1 MKKAWF
7 NLFRSSGWLCLLLL
21 LCLWA
26 CGGGGGGSSNPGGFT
41 LTSHSAS
48 FTAKPGG
55 SPVPASQVIN
65 MHVTGT
71 KVAYVGAG
79 TTNGES
85 LPGWL
90 GVGMTGAGANYAV
103 TITINSTQMPPGT
116 YTTTFQVGTG
126 DANGN
131 ILETQNITVTLTIA
145 DVVAITSSEITQ
157 SFLYGGASETSSH
170 SVAIHAPSRDWTV
183 TSSAAW
189 LQVPSGTLNGN
200 QTITV
205 TVDASNLT
213 PGTYHATLTATAK
226 LDASDTAS
234 LPVTVVVN
242 APTLTLSGT
251 TLVFGGS
258 DGRGALTA
266 QPLIF
271 ALGSGSAYHAYT
283 VTAQTSGGG
292 NWLKVNPGNGIVN
305 GADALVQVSVDPTG
319 LRGGTYEGDLQVTVQ
334 VKSQTL
340 QATRHVVLNLDA
352 NRLVPATLG
361 VALSKLPSR
370 SVLTRSIPILSNL
383 GRTNVPWTA
392 TSDSA
397 WLTVTPS
404 GVTGGALTLT
414 ADPAGLAA
422 ETTHF
427 ATVTLGS
434 GDASVENQPTIRVGL
449 HITAHDASTVTLDYP
464 ATHQAASP
472 VEPLLA
478 LNDGV
483 ASEVRLYNAFDGTLV
498 RTLNNVAATPGNMT
512 FSEDGRLLFVHDPT
526 NLGVVAVDP
535 TDGTKRHTFHSSEWV
550 YAVTVFHPAGI
561 PMLVVPGGIAY
572 DLTSNT
578 VVLSQNLNLLGSS
591 LTLKP
596 SPDQTMLVT
605 HWGAAMKVEWTVLN
619 GGLLSASW
627 VANAL
632 DVSGREGEACFS
644 ANGDRIYTA
653 SGGTYDFPAT
663 AVATNTLIQRLPGAP
678 YPNAMMSSWNGLV
691 VGGIDG
697 YYAIQDIFC
706 YDGPSGIGRGN
717 LSSNSSTYAYR
728 SLRHRGLTLS
738 ADGLRVFSLFVPS
751 SGPAGVYFQDLPS
764 N

>member
-7 NLFRSSGWLCLLLL
+7 HLQRGSAWLSLLLL
-21 LCLWA
+21 VCLWA
-26 CGGGGGGSSNPGGFT
+26 CGGGGGGNSNPGGFT

-48 FTAKPGG
+48 FTAKQGG
-55 SPVPASQVIN
+55 TPVPASQVIS

-79 TTNGES
+79 TTNGTS
-85 LPGWL
+85 LPSWL
-90 GVGMTGAGANYAV
+90 GVGMTGAGADYAV
-103 TITINSTQMPPGT
+103 TITVNSTQMPSGA
-116 YTTTFQVGTG
+116 YTATFQVGTG

-131 ILETQNITVTLTIA
+131 ILQTQNITVTLTITESL
-145 DVVAITSSEITQ
+145 AITSFEIFQ
-157 SFLYGGASETSSH
+157 SFLYGGISETSSH
-170 SVAIHAPSRDWTV
+170 SVDIHAPNRDWTV
-183 TSSAAW
+183 SSNAAW
-189 LQVPSGTLNGN
+189 LQVPPGTLNGN

-205 TVDASNLT
+205 TVDASSLT

-242 APTLTLSGT
+242 APTLTLRGT

-266 QPLIF
+266 QALAF
-271 ALGSGSAYHAYT
+271 ALGSGSASHAYT
-283 VTAQTSGGG
+283 VTAQTTSGG
-292 NWLKVNPGNGIVN
+292 NWLKVDPTSGLLNDS
-305 GADALVQVSVDPTG
+305 DALVQVSVDRTG
-319 LRGGTYEGDLQVTVQ
+319 LRSGTYEGDLQVTVQ
-334 VKSQTL
+334 VKGQTL

-352 NRLVPATLG
+352 NRLVPSTLG
-361 VALSKLPSR
+361 VAFTKLPSR

-397 WLTVTPS
+397 WLAVTPS

-414 ADPAGLAA
+414 ADPAGLTA

-427 ATVTLGS
+427 AIVTLGS

-464 ATHQAASP
+464 AAHQAASP

-478 LNDGV
+478 LNDGA

-498 RTLNNVAATPGNMT
+498 RTLANVAATPGNMT
-512 FSEDGRLLFVHDPT
+512 FSEDGRVLFVHDPT

-535 TDGTKRHTFHSSEWV
+535 VDGTKLHTFHSSEWV
-550 YAVTVFHPAGI
+550 YAVAVFHPAGI
-561 PMLVVPGGIAY
+561 PMLIVPGGIAY

-578 VVLSQNLNLLGSS
+578 MVQSQYLNLLGSS

-605 HWGAAMKVEWTVLN
+605 HWGGAMKVDWTALN
-619 GGLLSASW
+619 GGLLNASW
-627 VANAL
+627 GPSAL

-678 YPNAMMSSWNGLV
+678 YPNAMVSSWNGLV

-697 YYAIQDIFC
+697 YYALQDIFC
-706 YDGPSGIGRGN
+706 YDSPSGIGRGN
-717 LSSNSSTYAYR
+717 LSSNSSANAYR
-728 SLRHRGLTLS
+728 SLRHRGLALS

-751 SGPAGVYFQDLPS
+751 SGPAGVYLQDLPS